1 MCKAIEDMKSIS
13 KAEGKIEGIK
23 EGKKEGKI
31 EERRRNIKV
40 MYETMKETNPGKS
53 DNEIIGILSKAFKET
68 RKYVRSIVL

>member
-13 KAEGKIEGIK
+13 KAEGK
-23 EGKKEGKI
+23 KEGKI
-31 EERRRNIKV
+31 EERRMNIKV